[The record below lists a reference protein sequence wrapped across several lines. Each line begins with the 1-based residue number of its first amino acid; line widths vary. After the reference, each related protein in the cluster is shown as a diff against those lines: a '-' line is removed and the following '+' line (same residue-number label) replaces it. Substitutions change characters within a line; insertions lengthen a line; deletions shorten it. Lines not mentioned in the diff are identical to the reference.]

1 MVSMLG
7 NAIGRKMASFASA
20 AVLLGAA
27 GCSGVSPVDTSEDAV
42 SAHAEALTEDGLA
55 QAYDLFKSQFVTQLA
70 FDQNYPIGY
79 GYHAGLSTE
88 KLVTAGQT
96 GVGRATI
103 AFAEGRVTAT
113 LDQVPASQSFDLWF
127 VKNVPGTGRTV
138 KPESGDIML
147 KVGSFTGTDQF
158 GGKSLNVVLGSG
170 PNGVDFDL
178 DLVVVTR
185 AGQSPINSR
194 VLVGARSLMEKRFF
208 REKNGLTLD
217 PPSGTLSNQVESNDP
232 LVKRGA
238 FLFANETFGGN
249 GRTCTTCHRI
259 EHNLTIDPAFIA
271 NLPASDPL
279 FVAETNPALAQLESP
294 QLLRSRA
301 LITVN
306 ADGFDAPAV
315 KRSVQHTLALSA
327 TQGIENA
334 THEFPQA
341 PPDHRLGWGGDGAP
355 GRGTL
360 NEFAF
365 GAIVQHF
372 TKDMRRRVG
381 TDFRVPTQEELDAI
395 EAFEL
400 FSGRQ
405 KLVDG
410 RALSL
415 RDSGA
420 ETGRGLFMSVGS
432 GGKCVNCH
440 LDLGSLDTQNPP
452 LAIDF
457 NVAQGVRGLTPDL
470 PLDDGFLKPNPAI
483 PVLLGDGSFNVPPL
497 IEAADTMGAFHNNA
511 ATDLESAISFYA
523 SDTFRSTPVGQA
535 TDINI
540 SPSDI
545 QNIGAF
551 LRVLNAG
558 QNIAQIRKRIQYVH
572 DNRSDGNTAILNIA
586 INDTQDAL
594 NDLSQRGL
602 NPAAQH
608 DLATVK
614 QTLIIANANAD
625 AARPAYLDS
634 ALVYLGLAK
643 ADLFTANPNNEF

>member
-7 NAIGRKMASFASA
+7 SAFGRKMAAFAGSVA
-20 AVLLGAA
+20 LLGAV
-27 GCSGVSPVDTSEDAV
+27 GCSGVNSTETSEDEV
-42 SAHAEALTEDGLA
+42 QAHAEALTEDGLS

-70 FDQNYPIGY
+70 YDQNYPIAY
-79 GYHAGLSTE
+79 GYHPGLSTE

-96 GVGRATI
+96 AVGRANIT
-103 AFAEGRVTAT
+103 FAQGHITAT
-113 LDQVPASQSFDLWF
+113 LDQVPANQNFDLWF
-127 VKNVPGTGRTV
+127 VKNVAGTGRSV
-138 KPESGDIML
+138 KPESGDILL
-147 KVGSFTGTDQF
+147 KVGSFTGTDQN
-158 GGKSLNVVLGSG
+158 GGKQLDVTLGAG

-194 VLVGARSLMEKRFF
+194 ILVGARSLMEKRFF

-217 PPSGTLSNQVESNDP
+217 APTGTLSNQVETNDP

-249 GRTCTTCHRI
+249 GRTCTTCHRV

-334 THEFPQA
+334 SRPFPQA
-341 PPDHRLGWGGDGAP
+341 PPDHRLGWGGDGSP

-365 GAIVQHF
+365 GAVVQHF
-372 TKDMRRRVG
+372 TKDLRRRVG
-381 TDFRVPTQEELDAI
+381 TDFRIPTQEELDAI
-395 EAFEL
+395 EAFQL

-410 RALSL
+410 RPLVLHDA
-415 RDSGA
+415 GA
-420 ETGRGLFMSVGS
+420 ENGRNLFMSSLS

-440 LDLGSLDTQNPP
+440 LDLGSIDTNNQPF
-452 LAIDF
+452 AIDF

-470 PLDDGFLKPNPAI
+470 PPDDGFLKPNPAS

-511 ATDLESAISFYA
+511 ATDLETAISFYA
-523 SDTFRSTPVGQA
+523 SATFRATPVGGG

-540 SPSDI
+540 TPANIQDI
-545 QNIGAF
+545 AAF

-558 QNIAQIRKRIQYVH
+558 QNVAQIRKRIQYVH

-594 NDLSQRGL
+594 TDLSQRGL
-602 NPAAQH
+602 NPTAQH

-614 QTLIIANANAD
+614 QTLIIANANPD
-625 AARPAYLDS
+625 ASRPAYLDS
-634 ALVYLGLAK
+634 ALVYLSLAK
-643 ADLFTANPNNEF
+643 ADLFAANPNNEF

>member
-7 NAIGRKMASFASA
+7 SAIGGKMARFASA
-20 AVLLGAA
+20 LALLVAA
-27 GCSGVSPVDTSEDAV
+27 GCSSVNGLDTSEDAV
-42 SAHAEALTEDGLA
+42 SAHAEALTEDGLW
-55 QAYDLFKSQFVTQLA
+55 QAYDLFKSQFVTQLG
-70 FDQNYPIGY
+70 FDQNYPIAY
-79 GYHAGLSTE
+79 GYHPGLSTE

-96 GVGRATI
+96 AVGRATI
-103 AFAEGRVTAT
+103 MFAQGRVTAT
-113 LDQVPASQSFDLWF
+113 LDQVPADQNFDLWF
-127 VKNVPGTGRTV
+127 VKNVAGTGRTV
-138 KPESGDIML
+138 APEAGDVML
-147 KVGSFTGTDQF
+147 KVGSFTGADQQ
-158 GGKSLNVVLGSG
+158 GGKALDVTLGAG
-170 PNGVDFDL
+170 PNGVDFDI
-178 DLVVVTR
+178 DLIVVTR
-185 AGQSPINSR
+185 AGQTPLTSR
-194 VLVGARSLMEKRFF
+194 VLVGARTLMEKRFF

-217 PPSGTLSNQVESNDP
+217 APTGPLSNQVESNDP

-238 FLFANETFGGN
+238 YLFANETFAGN
-249 GRTCTTCHRI
+249 GRKCTSCHRI

-279 FVAETNPALAQLESP
+279 FVAETNPALAPLENP
-294 QLLRSRA
+294 QLMRSRA
-301 LITVN
+301 LIVEN

-315 KRSVQHTLALSA
+315 MRSVPHTLALSA
-327 TQGIENA
+327 TQGIEEARND
-334 THEFPQA
+334 FPQS

-365 GAIVQHF
+365 GAIVQHL
-372 TKDMRRRVG
+372 TKDLRRRVG
-381 TDFRVPTQEELDAI
+381 TDFRVPTQEELDSI

-410 RALSL
+410 RPLVLHDA
-415 RDSGA
+415 GA
-420 ETGRGLFMSVGS
+420 EHGRNLFMSVGS

-440 LDLGSLDTQNPP
+440 LDLGSVDSQNPP

-470 PLDDGFLKPNPAI
+470 PPDDGFLKPNPAI

-511 ATDLESAISFYA
+511 ATDLETAISFYA
-523 SDTFRSTPVGQA
+523 SDTFRATPVGA
-535 TDINI
+535 GVDINI

-551 LRVLNAG
+551 LRVMNAAE
-558 QNIAQIRKRIQYVH
+558 NIAQVRKRIQYVH
-572 DNRSDGNTAILNIA
+572 DNRSDGNGAILNIA

-594 NDLSQRGL
+594 NDLSQKSL
-602 NPAAQH
+602 NPAAQNE
-608 DLATVK
+608 LATVK
-614 QTLIIANANAD
+614 QTLIIANANPD
-625 AARPAYLDS
+625 AARPAYIES
-634 ALVYLGLAK
+634 ALVYLGLAR

>member
-1 MVSMLG
+1 MVSKFG
-7 NAIGRKMASFASA
+7 SAFGRKMASFAGSVA
-20 AVLLGAA
+20 LLGAV
-27 GCSGVSPVDTSEDAV
+27 GCSGVNTAEPSEEEV
-42 SAHAEALTEDGLA
+42 QAHAEALSEDGLA
-55 QAYDLFKSQFVTQLA
+55 SAYDLFKTQFVTQNA

-96 GVGRATI
+96 AVGRATLT
-103 AFAEGRVTAT
+103 FATGHVVAT
-113 LDQVPASQSFDLWF
+113 LDQVPANQSFDLWF
-127 VKNVPGTGRTV
+127 VKNVAGTGRTA
-138 KPESGDIML
+138 KPETGDLML
-147 KVGSFTGTDQF
+147 KVGSFTGADQN
-158 GGKSLNVVLGSG
+158 GGKQLDVTLPAG
-170 PNGVDFDL
+170 PNGIDFDL

-185 AGQSPINSR
+185 AGQTPVNSR
-194 VLVGARSLMEKRFF
+194 IVVGARSLMEKRFF
-208 REKNGLTLD
+208 REKHGQTLD
-217 PPSGTLSNQVESNDP
+217 APTGTLSNQVESNDP

-249 GRTCTTCHRI
+249 GRLCTTCHRV

-271 NLPASDPL
+271 SLPASDPL
-279 FVAETNPALAQLESP
+279 FVNETNPALAQLENS
-294 QLLRSRA
+294 QQLRSRA

-306 ADGFDAPAV
+306 ADGFDAPSV
-315 KRSVQHTLALSA
+315 RRSVQHTLALSA

-334 THEFPQA
+334 ARPFPQG

-360 NEFAF
+360 SEFTF

-372 TKDMRRRVG
+372 TKDLRRRVG
-381 TDFRVPTQEELDAI
+381 TDFRIPTQEELDAV

-410 RALSL
+410 RPLVL
-415 RDSGA
+415 HDSGA
-420 ETGRGLFMSVGS
+420 EIGRNLFMSVGS

-440 LDLGSLDTQNPP
+440 LDLGSVDTQNPP

-457 NVAQGVRGLTPDL
+457 NVAQGVRGVTPDL
-470 PLDDGFLKPNPAI
+470 PADDGFLKPNPAI

-511 ATDLESAISFYA
+511 FTDLESAISFYA
-523 SDTFRSTPVGQA
+523 SDTFRSTPVGAA

-540 SPSDI
+540 TPGDI
-545 QNIGAF
+545 QNIAAF
-551 LRVLNAG
+551 LRVMNAG
-558 QNIAQIRKRIQYVH
+558 ENIAQIRKRIQYVH
-572 DNRSDGNTAILNIA
+572 DNRSDGNTAILTIA

-594 NDLSQRGL
+594 TDLSQRSL
-602 NPAAQH
+602 NPTAQH

-614 QTLIIANANAD
+614 QTLQIASANPD
-625 AARPAYLDS
+625 ANRPAYLDS
-634 ALVYLGLAK
+634 ALVYLNLAK
-643 ADLFTANPNNEF
+643 ADLFSTNPNNEF